1 MGDKGKTDLA
11 ASIAPETVEKQKSLV
26 KKYYNYLGNM

>member
-26 KKYYNYLGNM
+26 KSIRII